1 MKAIFGVL
9 SLVVALAVVGMVAK
23 RQLQATGSVVSQG
36 LPGVPAVEASAPVSQ
51 QVKAIEQQTRAGVE
65 RALQQGAQRNQ
76 GADP

>member
-1 MKAIFGVL
+1 VKAIFGVL

-36 LPGVPAVEASAPVSQ
+36 LPGVPGVEASAPVSQ
-51 QVKAIEQQTRAGVE
+51 QVKAIEEKTRAGVE

>member
-9 SLVVALAVVGMVAK
+9 SLVVVLAVVGMVAK
-23 RQLQATGSVVSQG
+23 RQLQASGSVVSQG
-36 LPGVPAVEASAPVSQ
+36 LPGVAAVEASAPVSQ
-51 QVKAIEQQTRAGVE
+51 QVQAIEQQTRAGVE